1 MSTGRPSLR
10 AFRAAVFA
18 AACVLVSAALHM
30 LAGGAPVRAGALVA
44 ALALTWLGAFL
55 LAARRRGMDVLLG
68 ACFAAQYGLH
78 HLFTLGA
85 AHEPATMWTGE
96 HGTGLGMLLIHA
108 ATAVL
113 SAWALERGE
122 SALALIVH
130 LAVTPVRRLWTLAVV
145 LAGPPTGAAPLPS
158 GVLGRFSLPLPR
170 RADFAVVVAR
180 RGPPSVLS
188 VL

>member
-1 MSTGRPSLR
+1 MSAGRSPLR
-10 AFRAAVFA
+10 ALRAAVFA
-18 AACVLVSAALHM
+18 VACVLVSAALHV

-55 LAARRRGMDVLLG
+55 LAGRRRGMDVLLG

-85 AHEPATMWTGE
+85 AHESPPMWTGE

-122 SALALIVH
+122 SALDVIVH
-130 LAVTPVRRLWTLAVV
+130 LAVTPVRRLWAMALV
-145 LAGPPTGAAPLPS
+145 LAGPPTGVAPIPA

-180 RGPPSVLS
+180 RGPPPVFSVL
-188 VL
+188 

>member
-1 MSTGRPSLR
+1 MFTGRPSLR

-55 LAARRRGMDVLLG
+55 LAGRRRGMDVLLG

-78 HLFTLGA
+78 HLFTVGA
-85 AHEPATMWTGE
+85 AHEPAPMWTGE

-108 ATAVL
+108 AAAVL

-122 SALALIVH
+122 SALAVIVH
-130 LAVTPVRRLWTLAVV
+130 LAVAPVRRLWAMAVV
-145 LAGPPTGAAPLPS
+145 LAGPPTGAAPLPP
-158 GVLGRFSLPLPR
+158 GVRGRFSLPLPR

-180 RGPPSVLS
+180 RGPPPVVSVL
-188 VL
+188 